1 MRLGGGQSLTVSSPS
16 LSLLRT
22 RALSQNEGSELK
34 DLVSLMRTDYEN
46 MSRQD
51 GKQRVV
57 MENALQRNKMLV
69 KGGSSFNA
77 LIRALKQDLVDR

>member
-1 MRLGGGQSLTVSSPS
+1 MRLGGGQRLTVSSLS

>member
-1 MRLGGGQSLTVSSPS
+1 M
-16 LSLLRT
+16 RT

-34 DLVSLMRTDYEN
+34 DLVSLMRTAYEN

>member
-1 MRLGGGQSLTVSSPS
+1 MHLGGGQSLTVSSLS
-16 LSLLRT
+16 LSLLLT

-51 GKQRVV
+51 GKQRMV

>member
-1 MRLGGGQSLTVSSPS
+1 MHLGGGQSLTVSSLS

>member
-1 MRLGGGQSLTVSSPS
+1 MRLGGGLSLTVSSLS

>member
-1 MRLGGGQSLTVSSPS
+1 MRLGGGQSLTVSSLSP
-16 LSLLRT
+16 SLLRT

>member
-1 MRLGGGQSLTVSSPS
+1 MRLGGGQSLTVSSLS
-16 LSLLRT
+16 LSLLLT

>member
-1 MRLGGGQSLTVSSPS
+1 MHLGGGQSLTVSSPS

>member
-1 MRLGGGQSLTVSSPS
+1 
-16 LSLLRT
+16 
-22 RALSQNEGSELK
+22 
-34 DLVSLMRTDYEN
+34 MRTDYEN

>member
-1 MRLGGGQSLTVSSPS
+1 MHLGGGQSLTVSSLSP
-16 LSLLRT
+16 SLLRT

>member
-1 MRLGGGQSLTVSSPS
+1 MRLGGGQSLTVSSLS

>member
-1 MRLGGGQSLTVSSPS
+1 MRLGGGQSLTVSSLS

-46 MSRQD
+46 MSKQD

>member
-1 MRLGGGQSLTVSSPS
+1 MHLGGGQSLTVSSLS
-16 LSLLRT
+16 LSLLLT

>member
-1 MRLGGGQSLTVSSPS
+1 M
-16 LSLLRT
+16 RT
-22 RALSQNEGSELK
+22 RSLSQNEGSELK
-34 DLVSLMRTDYEN
+34 DLVGLMRTDYEN

>member
-1 MRLGGGQSLTVSSPS
+1 MRLGGGQSLTVSS

>member
-1 MRLGGGQSLTVSSPS
+1 MRLGGGQSLTVSSLP